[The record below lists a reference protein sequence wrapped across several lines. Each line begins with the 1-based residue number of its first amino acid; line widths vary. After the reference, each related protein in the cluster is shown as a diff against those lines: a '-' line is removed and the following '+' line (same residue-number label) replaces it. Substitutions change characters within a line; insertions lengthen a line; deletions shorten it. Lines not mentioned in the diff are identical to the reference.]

1 MDKDTIQEMKFEDAL
16 KRLEE
21 IVSML
26 EGGQSP
32 LDQSLELYEE
42 AVALVKV
49 CNSRLDSTQQK
60 VTMLSSLEIAEG
72 NSNDRA

>member
-1 MDKDTIQEMKFEDAL
+1 MDKDKLDSLKFEDAL

-21 IVSML
+21 IVKLL

-32 LDQSLELYEE
+32 LDSSLELYEE

-49 CNSRLDSTQQK
+49 CNTKLDQAQQK
-60 VTMLSSLEIAEG
+60 VTMLTSLDIAEET
-72 NSNDRA
+72 

>member
-1 MDKDTIQEMKFEDAL
+1 MDKNAIENMKFEEAL

-21 IVSML
+21 IVRSL

-49 CNSRLDSTQQK
+49 CNSKLDAAQQK
-60 VTMLSSLEIAEG
+60 VNMLSSLDITEG
-72 NSNDRA
+72 N

>member
-1 MDKDTIQEMKFEDAL
+1 MDKDKIQDMKFEEAL

-21 IVSML
+21 IVRLL

-49 CNSRLDSTQQK
+49 CNARLDTAQQK
-60 VTMLSSLEIAEG
+60 VTMLGASDITED
-72 NSNDRA
+72 N

>member
-21 IVSML
+21 IVRML

-42 AVALVKV
+42 AVALVTV
-49 CNSRLDSTQQK
+49 CNSRLDSAQQK

-72 NSNDRA
+72 N